1 MLTIPTMIL
10 LLFFYVSKTIL
21 ILLMALLMLL
31 LMAFNATFND
41 YVKDL
46 FIHSLLIQLNEIF

>member
-1 MLTIPTMIL
+1 MIL
-10 LLFFYVSKTIL
+10 LLFFYVSKAIL
-21 ILLMALLMLL
+21 ILFKALLMLL